1 MFGLFVRS
9 PVVGFGRNLVEIHR
23 SAPPQLSNR
32 FLGGNFDEKS
42 QKIGG
47 ENPPKS
53 TRKSFIR
60 IPLYF
65 NNRGGLL
72 TGANGYARSQL

>member
-1 MFGLFVRS
+1 MMSKRHDGASVFFTAGGFLSFFRS

-32 FLGGNFDEKS
+32 FWGGNVDEKS

-47 ENPPKS
+47 ENPPS
-53 TRKSFIR
+53 PPEN
-60 IPLYF
+60 PL
-65 NNRGGLL
+65 
-72 TGANGYARSQL
+72 